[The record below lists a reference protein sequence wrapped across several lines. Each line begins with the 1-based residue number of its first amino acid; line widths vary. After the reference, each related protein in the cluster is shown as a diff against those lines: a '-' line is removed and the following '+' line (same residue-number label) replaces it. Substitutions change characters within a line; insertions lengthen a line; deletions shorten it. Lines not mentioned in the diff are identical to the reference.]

1 MEKKVKNAA
10 KKMKEKRIGFW
21 ADFKKFITKGNVLDM
36 AVAVVVATAFN
47 AIVNGLVK
55 YIITPLITYATSGVS
70 IDEWEWVVRE
80 EVLDAAGAVVTS
92 KISVQYGLWLQAI
105 VDFLIIAFSV
115 FVVVRVIRNAERALN
130 AKELAKKA
138 EEEAAKKAADDQKAA
153 EAAAA
158 AKAAADAQKARE
170 DAFLADV
177 KEQAELLREIRDS
190 LKKQYRKMRPRFC
203 HTTKTGVQI
212 LICRGIRLGNFLGK
226 YEFATRPR
234 LTNWFCG

>member
-1 MEKKVKNAA
+1 MKQKMENAA
-10 KKMKEKRIGFW
+10 KKMKKQNESFW

-70 IDEWEWVVRE
+70 INEWEWVVRE
-80 EVLDAAGAVVTS
+80 EVLNAEGVVEVS
-92 KISVQYGLWLQAI
+92 KIAVQYGLWLQAI

-138 EEEAAKKAADDQKAA
+138 EEEAAKKAEADKKAA

-158 AKAAADAQKARE
+158 AKAAAEAQKARE

-177 KEQAELLREIRDS
+177 KAQAELLREIRDS
-190 LKKQYRKMRPRFC
+190 LKKD
-203 HTTKTGVQI
+203 
-212 LICRGIRLGNFLGK
+212 
-226 YEFATRPR
+226 
-234 LTNWFCG
+234 

>member
-10 KKMKEKRIGFW
+10 KKLKKQNESFW

-36 AVAVVVATAFN
+36 AVAVVVASAFN

-70 IDEWEWVVRE
+70 INEWEWVVRE

-115 FVVVRVIRNAERALN
+115 FVVVRVIRNTERALN

-138 EEEAAKKAADDQKAA
+138 EEEAAKKAEEEKKAA

-158 AKAAADAQKARE
+158 AKAAAEAQKARE

-177 KEQAELLREIRDS
+177 KAQAELLREIRDS
-190 LKKQYRKMRPRFC
+190 LKK
-203 HTTKTGVQI
+203 
-212 LICRGIRLGNFLGK
+212 N
-226 YEFATRPR
+226 
-234 LTNWFCG
+234 

>member
-1 MEKKVKNAA
+1 MAKKVKDTA
-10 KKMKEKRIGFW
+10 KELKKKGDGFW

-70 IDEWEWVVRE
+70 INEWEWVVRE

-130 AKELAKKA
+130 AKELAKQA
-138 EEEAAKKAADDQKAA
+138 EEAAAKKAEDDKKAA

-190 LKKQYRKMRPRFC
+190 LKK
-203 HTTKTGVQI
+203 
-212 LICRGIRLGNFLGK
+212 N
-226 YEFATRPR
+226 
-234 LTNWFCG
+234 

>member
-1 MEKKVKNAA
+1 MEKNVKKVA
-10 KKMKEKRIGFW
+10 KKLKEKNGGFW

-80 EVLDAAGAVVTS
+80 EVLDAAGAVITS

-115 FVVVRVIRNAERALN
+115 FVVVRVIRNTERALN

-138 EEEAAKKAADDQKAA
+138 EEEAAKKAEDEKKAA
-153 EAAAA
+153 EAAEK
-158 AKAAADAQKARE
+158 AKALEEAQKAKE
-170 DAFLADV
+170 EAFLADV

-190 LKKQYRKMRPRFC
+190 LKKQ
-203 HTTKTGVQI
+203 
-212 LICRGIRLGNFLGK
+212 
-226 YEFATRPR
+226 
-234 LTNWFCG
+234 

>member
-1 MEKKVKNAA
+1 MKQKMENAA
-10 KKMKEKRIGFW
+10 KKMKKQNESFW

-70 IDEWEWVVRE
+70 INEWEWVVRE
-80 EVLDAAGAVVTS
+80 EVLNAEGVVEVS
-92 KISVQYGLWLQAI
+92 KIAVQYGLWLQAI

-115 FVVVRVIRNAERALN
+115 FVVVRVIRNTERALN

-138 EEEAAKKAADDQKAA
+138 EEEAAKKAADEKKAA
-153 EAAAA
+153 EAAEA
-158 AKAAADAQKARE
+158 AKAAAEAQKARE

-177 KEQAELLREIRDS
+177 KAQAELLREIRDS
-190 LKKQYRKMRPRFC
+190 LKKD
-203 HTTKTGVQI
+203 
-212 LICRGIRLGNFLGK
+212 
-226 YEFATRPR
+226 
-234 LTNWFCG
+234 